1 MVRRN
6 RRRSNRKHSRAP
18 FWVAALA
25 LGALLAA
32 LSSCP
37 RKPKDGEPRGKSKA
51 VTAKKQ
57 APKVDPALAD
67 IPLDRSVPEDRNKL
81 PRAPATAPLRV
92 AVHYI
97 LVKYKGAKNAS
108 GARWGKETA
117 GRRAQRLMR
126 AATQKGADFLA
137 LARRFSEVP
146 EGEREQQLIFNR
158 GQMDKGYERFE
169 KAAFGMRLGQV
180 SDAILTPAGFYVLSR
195 VRPAEYSTAHVL
207 VQYKGA
213 MTAPPAVTRTK
224 AAAKKKAEMVL
235 KSALKGTRFPVLAG
249 RYSDSPSRIRGGVIR
264 PVRPGVNEKGEE
276 VAIMEDGSMNPNLA
290 SYAKAASRLK
300 VGEVSPVVESPYGFH
315 VIKRIRL
322 SWIQAS
328 HILVAYTGNEE
339 VEPEERRSKSEA
351 KKLAR
356 KISKLARAAKAD
368 FGALARKYS
377 DDNQTA
383 DKGGD
388 LGLFARGMKVP
399 RLEQIAFVLARGKVS
414 DVVETRYGYH
424 VVKRTE

>member
-1 MVRRN
+1 
-6 RRRSNRKHSRAP
+6 
-18 FWVAALA
+18 
-25 LGALLAA
+25 
-32 LSSCP
+32 
-37 RKPKDGEPRGKSKA
+37 
-51 VTAKKQ
+51 
-57 APKVDPALAD
+57 
-67 IPLDRSVPEDRNKL
+67 
-81 PRAPATAPLRV
+81 
-92 AVHYI
+92 
-97 LVKYKGAKNAS
+97 
-108 GARWGKETA
+108 
-117 GRRAQRLMR
+117 
-126 AATQKGADFLA
+126 
-137 LARRFSEVP
+137 
-146 EGEREQQLIFNR
+146 
-158 GQMDKGYERFE
+158 
-169 KAAFGMRLGQV
+169 
-180 SDAILTPAGFYVLSR
+180 
-195 VRPAEYSTAHVL
+195 
-207 VQYKGA
+207 
-213 MTAPPAVTRTK
+213 
-224 AAAKKKAEMVL
+224 
-235 KSALKGTRFPVLAG
+235 
-249 RYSDSPSRIRGGVIR
+249 
-264 PVRPGVNEKGEE
+264 
-276 VAIMEDGSMNPNLA
+276 MEDGSMNPNLA